1 MKKQKLTYLS
11 SGIVGLAGLALMGI
25 QANEAQAAT
34 TGTVNYADGA
44 TTVWTSP
51 EVGQKPTRYL
61 TNNQNV
67 TIKNT
72 KQVYGQ
78 TWYQLADNEWVAGEF
93 VKTGATTPAA
103 TTAAPAAPAAKDTIT
118 VNYKSGATTIW
129 TNTTAAQPTGAYLT
143 YGKTQNVIAS
153 KTANGVTWYQLEN
166 KGWVPSSYVVLNNPS
181 LAGVTPIT
189 DAPAV
194 TPVATT
200 TATTTPAAST
210 TTTTPAATTATSES
224 ATQTSTTQQAPAA
237 SQSSTTPAAPAQQQS
252 SVATSSSTSQAT
264 QVQTQTQT
272 SQTSTSVAPA
282 AQSASTQQ
290 SAPAQ
295 QQSTTQTQ
303 TQNTAS
309 SSNTTATTPSQST
322 NTNNTTATSG
332 NAQSVVSAALSQ
344 IGTPYVWGGSTPGV
358 GLDCSGLVQYAY
370 SRAGVSLGRITTAQ
384 EGAGQRVSL
393 NSLQPGDIIFWGGA
407 GASYHD
413 AIYIGGGQYVHAPQ
427 PGESVKIGTIS
438 SYFMPS
444 FAVRVL

>member
-1 MKKQKLTYLS
+1 MTYLS

-44 TTVWTSP
+44 TTIWTSP

-103 TTAAPAAPAAKDTIT
+103 TTAAPAAKDTIT

-143 YGKTQNVIAS
+143 YGKAQNVIAS

-200 TATTTPAAST
+200 TATTPAAST

-224 ATQTSTTQQAPAA
+224 AAQTSTTP
-237 SQSSTTPAAPAQQQS
+237 TAPAQQQS
-252 SVATSSSTSQAT
+252 SVATSTSTSQAT

-272 SQTSTSVAPA
+272 SQTSTSVAPV

-295 QQSTTQTQ
+295 QQSSTQTQ
-303 TQNTAS
+303 TQNTINTAS
-309 SSNTTATTPSQST
+309 SSNTTATTPTQT
-322 NTNNTTATSG
+322 PKAPAQTSG
-332 NAQSVVSAALSQ
+332 NAQTVINAALSQ

-370 SRAGVSLGRITTAQ
+370 SRAGVKLDRVTTAQ

-444 FAVRVL
+444 FAVRVF

>member
-1 MKKQKLTYLS
+1 MKKQKMTYLS
-11 SGIVGLAGLALMGI
+11 SGIVGLAGLALMGF

-93 VKTGATTPAA
+93 VKTGVTTPAA
-103 TTAAPAAPAAKDTIT
+103 STTAAKDTIT

-153 KTANGVTWYQLEN
+153 KSANGVTWYQLEN

-194 TPVATT
+194 TPVAT
-200 TATTTPAAST
+200 ATPAAST
-210 TTTTPAATTATSES
+210 TTTPTATTATSES
-224 ATQTSTTQQAPAA
+224 TTQTSTTQQAPVA
-237 SQSSTTPAAPAQQQS
+237 SQSSTTTPAAPAQQQS

-264 QVQTQTQT
+264 QT

-282 AQSASTQQ
+282 ASTQP

-303 TQNTAS
+303 STTNTTS
-309 SSNTTATTPSQST
+309 SANTTAPSQST
-322 NTNNTTATSG
+322 NTNNSTATSG

>member
-103 TTAAPAAPAAKDTIT
+103 STAAPAAKDTIT

-200 TATTTPAAST
+200 TATTTPVAST

-237 SQSSTTPAAPAQQQS
+237 SQTSTTQQAPAASQSSTTPAAPAQQQS
-252 SVATSSSTSQAT
+252 SVATSTSTSQA
-264 QVQTQTQT
+264 TQT

-303 TQNTAS
+303 
-309 SSNTTATTPSQST
+309 NTTATTPSQST
-322 NTNNTTATSG
+322 NTNTNNSTATSG

>member
-1 MKKQKLTYLS
+1 MKKQKMTYLS

-34 TGTVNYADGA
+34 TGTVNYTDGA

-103 TTAAPAAPAAKDTIT
+103 TTAAPAAKDTIT

-143 YGKTQNVIAS
+143 YGKAQNVIAS

-200 TATTTPAAST
+200 TATTPAAST

-224 ATQTSTTQQAPAA
+224 AAQTSTTQPAPAA
-237 SQSSTTPAAPAQQQS
+237 SQSSTTPTAPAQQQS
-252 SVATSSSTSQAT
+252 SVATSTSTSQAT
-264 QVQTQTQT
+264 QVQTQT
-272 SQTSTSVAPA
+272 SQTSTSVAPV

-295 QQSTTQTQ
+295 QQSSTQTQ
-303 TQNTAS
+303 TQNTINTAS
-309 SSNTTATTPSQST
+309 SSNTTATTPTQT
-322 NTNNTTATSG
+322 PKAPAQTSG
-332 NAQSVVSAALSQ
+332 NAQTVINAALSQ

-370 SRAGVSLGRITTAQ
+370 SRAGVKLDRVTTAQ

>member
-1 MKKQKLTYLS
+1 MKKQKMTYLS

-103 TTAAPAAPAAKDTIT
+103 TTAAPAAKDTIT

-224 ATQTSTTQQAPAA
+224 AAQTSTTQPAPAA
-237 SQSSTTPAAPAQQQS
+237 SQSSTTPTAPAQQQS
-252 SVATSSSTSQAT
+252 SVATSTSTSQAT

-272 SQTSTSVAPA
+272 SQTSTSVAPV

-295 QQSTTQTQ
+295 QQSSTQTQ
-303 TQNTAS
+303 TQNTTNTAS
-309 SSNTTATTPSQST
+309 SSNTTVTTPTQT
-322 NTNNTTATSG
+322 PKAPAQTSG
-332 NAQSVVSAALSQ
+332 NAQTVINAALSQ

-444 FAVRVL
+444 FAVRVF